1 MILGERS
8 NRELVYLNYK
18 SKFYEFNR
26 EDTTSYVEPPYDTD
40 DLHYTAVFV
49 ISEYADARLNNSEGI
64 EYIEDLRK
72 VAKFYDMTLNE
83 PRNQGFAS
91 EYWMLAMTS
100 YFLIGNYG
108 SAVVA
113 LSRINA
119 PSCYGPV
126 ANLLYE
132 MLNYVLNPKVPT
144 RSRLSRLVDH
154 LEGGATSSDQLL
166 SEIESQLDYQTP
178 ESSFFSDVL
187 KVVVKDIVE
196 YSSRALLVSY
206 SGISL
211 DHWRSYLRSQ
221 RSSKLLWQAQR
232 RLGASGVFRGCS
244 GVVQMPTGVGK
255 TKSVELIIRA
265 RYIRNGPELVIMIA
279 PTVALCSEIAFN
291 LSEALSDIATVVRGA
306 DGFISDYSR
315 DSTRSRAEIYVVTP
329 EKLSYL
335 VRHDS
340 IELCNLGLLVVDE
353 AHLLERSGRG
363 VRLELLLASLMRI
376 QPDAQRILI
385 SAVTSNAHDFSKWI
399 CSGIDNVVGGDDIEK
414 NEPQWGVVSVKARQI
429 HVGFKQYGQRIEV
442 PLSPR
447 WYSKSIDIPGETG
460 VFPDQSLTKLD
471 LARDIALSLS
481 NALIS
486 NGAVALYFVRRDTI
500 NKLFERLAK
509 VRKLGVRLDA
519 LCNSFATDEAD
530 KLRFLIKMHYGESS
544 ALLEGVNFGLL
555 PHYGNLQGSIRSVV
569 QDELSSS
576 RARGL
581 VCTSTLGEGVNLPIK
596 YLMVL
601 GAVNQYASISV
612 EDLANIAGRVARP
625 GDHTDGVVF
634 DFHSVCGGYAMLDVP
649 QGGYSTPESSL
660 PSALGRLLLGY
671 FISDEVAREKF
682 FDLLVDS
689 IGKGFSDRALESEL
703 SRYFNIL
710 RRGTVNARDVDVQI
724 ISALS
729 DVESFLSSA
738 GAGLVEADLDELCHS
753 TLAYYACGE
762 RDKERLSLLFRALR
776 DRSET
781 YEPLARSVSYRSQ
794 LPGAT
799 VSAMV
804 DRLREGA
811 AYKMLQDCD
820 SNLVL
825 LVDMFL
831 EFEPSGYTKF
841 SKEQLYGALR
851 VWVSGGNIEE
861 IRAVIKAA
869 SGNQKKVMPNVQ
881 KVEQLVCN
889 VFQFRLAYF
898 VSRLIDVGST
908 FGLLDRECMQKLEDL
923 QRRIRYGVSTLRE
936 VIFCENVLDDRLV
949 ARGIADIIG
958 PGDLASMYSD
968 VQDRKSDISA
978 FAVQLP
984 QFCQRRILGWLGYG
998 ES

>member
-1 MILGERS
+1 MILDERS
-8 NRELVYLNYK
+8 NMELAWLNYK

-26 EDTTSYVEPPYDTD
+26 GDNTSYVDPPCDTD

-49 ISEYADARLNNSEGI
+49 ISEYVDARLNNGEVI

-108 SAVVA
+108 SATVA
-113 LSRINA
+113 LSRINV

-144 RSRLSRLVDH
+144 RSRLSRLVDY

-166 SEIESQLDYQTP
+166 SEIESLLDYQTP
-178 ESSFFSDVL
+178 ESNFFSDVV

-196 YSSRALLVSY
+196 YSSRVLLVAY
-206 SGISL
+206 SGIAL
-211 DHWRSYLRSQ
+211 DRWRSYLRSQ
-221 RSSKLLWQAQR
+221 GSSKFLWQAQR
-232 RLGASGVFRGCS
+232 KLGASGVFRGCS

-291 LSEALSDIATVVRGA
+291 LSVALSDIATVVRGA

-315 DSTRSRAEIYVVTP
+315 DSARSRAEIYVVTP

-385 SAVTSNAHDFSKWI
+385 SAVTSNAHAFSKWI

-414 NEPQWGVVSVKARQI
+414 NEPQWGVVSVTAEQI
-429 HVGFKQYGQRIEV
+429 LVRFEQYGRHIDV

-447 WYSKSIDIPGETG
+447 LYSKSIDIPGEIAT
-460 VFPDQSLTKLD
+460 FPDQSLTKLD
-471 LARDIALSLS
+471 LARDIALSIS

-519 LCNSFATDEAD
+519 LCKSFATDEAD
-530 KLRFLIKMHYGESS
+530 KLRLLIKMHYGESS

-601 GAVNQYASISV
+601 GTVNQYTSISV

-634 DFHSVCGGYAMLDVP
+634 DFHSVCGGYAVSDVARR
-649 QGGYSTPESSL
+649 GYSAPESSV

-671 FISDEVAREKF
+671 FISDEVARSKF

-689 IGKGFSDRALESEL
+689 IRKGLSDSVLESEL
-703 SRYFNIL
+703 SSYFKNPVL
-710 RRGTVNARDVDVQI
+710 GSVNARDVNAQVT
-724 ISALS
+724 SALS

-753 TLAYYACGE
+753 TLAYYSCSE
-762 RDKERLSLLFRALR
+762 RDRERLSLLFRALH
-776 DRSET
+776 DRSEM

-794 LPGAT
+794 LPGST
-799 VSAMV
+799 VCAMV
-804 DRLREGA
+804 DRLKEGV
-811 AYKMLQDCD
+811 AYEMLQDCD
-820 SNLVL
+820 SNLAL

-831 EFEPSGYTKF
+831 EFDPCGHTKF
-841 SKEQLYGALR
+841 SKEQLCGALR

-861 IRAVIKAA
+861 IRAVIKAG
-869 SGNQKKVMPNVQ
+869 SVNQKKVMPTVQ
-881 KVEQLVCN
+881 RVEQLVCN

-898 VSRLIDVGST
+898 VSRLIDVAST
-908 FGLLDRECMQKLEDL
+908 FGLLDRECIQKLEDL

-936 VIFCENVLDDRLV
+936 VVLCENVLDDRLV

-958 PGDLASMYSD
+958 SGDLASMYSD
-968 VQDRKSDISA
+968 VQDRKSVISD
-978 FAVQLP
+978 FAMQLP
-984 QFCQRRILGWLGYG
+984 QFCQRRILGWLGHG